1 MPEFVCRLGA
11 PNGSVVEQ
19 RRVAASMD
27 ALRRELEAEGFHIF
41 DLSAARSRFRV
52 PFLSRSEK
60 VSGQDFLLFNT
71 QLKTLLHAGMPL
83 AQSLDLLKDQ
93 QTSPHFRALL
103 DKVHQQLT
111 TGVALSDAFLAL
123 GDTFPR
129 LYANSLRAGER
140 TGELEQVIGRYVEYQ
155 RLVEAV
161 RRKIVGALTYPAV
174 LIVLAAGLVVILMT
188 YVIPSFSQFYL
199 QFETELPLP
208 TRLVIGSADFLSNNL
223 ILIVVGMIGSSYFFR
238 VWRTSPAGRL
248 ITDRWKLKLP
258 LVGRLTH
265 LFALSQFSRSM
276 SILLGGGTPMVPA
289 VETSSTSVSNAYIS
303 ELFLGCVHEVQEGRP
318 LSDALHDTGYLPNL
332 ALAMIRVGEST
343 GALPEMLTHTSDFFD
358 ESIEYTLGQIVTLI
372 EPMILVVMG
381 LIVAGLLLAVYYPL
395 LTIVTRIA

>member
-1 MPEFVCRLGA
+1 VPEFVCRLGA

-19 RRVAASMD
+19 QRVAASMD

-52 PFLSRSEK
+52 PFLSRADR

-83 AQSLDLLKDQ
+83 AQSLDLLKEQ

-140 TGELEQVIGRYVEYQ
+140 SGELEQVIGRYVEYQ

-174 LIVLAAGLVVILMT
+174 LIALAAGLVVILMT

-223 ILIVVGMIGSSYFFR
+223 ILIVVGLIVSSYFFR

-258 LVGRLTH
+258 LVGGLTH

-289 VETSSTSVSNAYIS
+289 VETSSASVSNAYIS
-303 ELFLGCVHEVQEGRP
+303 ELFLGCVQEVQEGRP
-318 LSDALHDTGYLPNL
+318 LSDALLDTGYLPDM
-332 ALAMIRVGEST
+332 ALAMIRVGEAT

-358 ESIEYTLGQIVTLI
+358 ESIEFTLGRIVTLI
-372 EPMILVVMG
+372 EPIILVVMG
-381 LIVAGLLLAVYYPL
+381 LIVAGLLLSVYYPL
-395 LTIVTRIA
+395 LTIVSRIA

>member
-1 MPEFVCRLGA
+1 M
-11 PNGSVVEQ
+11 
-19 RRVAASMD
+19 
-27 ALRRELEAEGFHIF
+27 
-41 DLSAARSRFRV
+41 
-52 PFLSRSEK
+52 
-60 VSGQDFLLFNT
+60 
-71 QLKTLLHAGMPL
+71 
-83 AQSLDLLKDQ
+83 
-93 QTSPHFRALL
+93 
-103 DKVHQQLT
+103 
-111 TGVALSDAFLAL
+111 
-123 GDTFPR
+123 GDIFPR
-129 LYANSLRAGER
+129 LYSNSLRAGER

-188 YVIPSFSQFYL
+188 YVIPNFSLFYV

-208 TRLVIGSADFLSNNL
+208 TRLVIGSADFLKNNL
-223 ILIVVGMIGSSYFFR
+223 ILIVAGLIGSWYAFR
-238 VWRTSPAGRL
+238 VWRTSPSGRL

-289 VETSSTSVSNAYIS
+289 LETSSTSVNNAFIS

-318 LSDALHDTGYLPNL
+318 LSDALLDTGYLPDL

-358 ESIEYTLGQIVTLI
+358 ESIEFTLGRIVTLI
-372 EPMILVVMG
+372 EPVILVVMG
-381 LIVAGLLLAVYYPL
+381 LIVAALLLAVYYPL
-395 LTIVTRIA
+395 LTIVSRIA

>member
-1 MPEFVCRLGA
+1 MPEYVCRLGA
-11 PNGSVVEQ
+11 PDGSVVEQ

-27 ALRRELEAEGFHIF
+27 ALRRELEGEGFHIF
-41 DLSAARSRFRV
+41 SLSGARSRFRL
-52 PFLSRSEK
+52 PIFSRSER
-60 VSGQDFLLFNT
+60 VSGQDFLLYNT

-83 AQSLDLLKDQ
+83 AQSLDLLKNQ
-93 QTSPHFRALL
+93 QSNPHFKALL
-103 DKVHQQLT
+103 DKVHQQVT

-161 RRKIVGALTYPAV
+161 RRKILGALTYPAV
-174 LIVLAAGLVVILMT
+174 LVVLAAGLIVVLMT
-188 YVIPSFSQFYL
+188 YVIPSFSQFYI

-208 TRLVIGSADFLSNNL
+208 TRVVIGSAGFISNNL
-223 ILIVVGMIGSSYFFR
+223 ILIVVVGALLWYAFR
-238 VWRTSPAGRL
+238 VWRSSPSGRML
-248 ITDRWKLKLP
+248 TDRWKLRLP
-258 LVGRLTH
+258 LLGRLNH
-265 LFALSQFSRSM
+265 LFALSQFSRSLA
-276 SILLGGGTPMVPA
+276 ILLGGGTPMVPA
-289 VETSSTSVSNAYIS
+289 LETASTSVSNAYIS

-318 LSDALHDTGYLPNL
+318 LSDALNDTGHLPDM
-332 ALAMIRVGEST
+332 ALAMVRVGEST
-343 GALPEMLTHTSDFFD
+343 GALPEMLGHTSDFFD
-358 ESIEYTLGQIVTLI
+358 ESIEFTLGRIVTLI
-372 EPMILVVMG
+372 EPLILVVMG

>member
-41 DLSAARSRFRV
+41 SLSAARSRFRL
-52 PFLSRSEK
+52 PFFSRSERI
-60 VSGQDFLLFNT
+60 SGQDFLLFNT

-83 AQSLDLLKDQ
+83 AQSLDLLKEQ

-103 DKVHQQLT
+103 EKVHQQVT

-174 LIVLAAGLVVILMT
+174 LITLAAGLVVILMT
-188 YVIPSFSQFYL
+188 YVIPSFSQFYV
-199 QFETELPLP
+199 QFDTELPLP
-208 TRLVIGSADFLSNNL
+208 TRLVIGSADFLRNNL
-223 ILIVVGMIGSSYFFR
+223 ILIVAGFTVFWYAFR
-238 VWRTSPAGRL
+238 VWRTSPSGRL

-258 LVGRLTH
+258 LVGRLTQ

-289 VETSSTSVSNAYIS
+289 LETSSTSVSNAYIS

-318 LSDALHDTGYLPNL
+318 VSDALLDTGHLPDM

-343 GALPEMLTHTSDFFD
+343 GALPEMLSHTSDFFD
-358 ESIEYTLGQIVTLI
+358 ESIEFTLGRIVTLI

>member
-11 PNGSVVEQ
+11 PDGSVVEQ
-19 RRVAASMD
+19 RRVSASMD
-27 ALRRELEAEGFHIF
+27 ALRRELESEGYHVFN
-41 DLSAARSRFRV
+41 LAGARSRFRL
-52 PFLSRSEK
+52 PLFSRSER

-93 QTSPHFRALL
+93 QTNPHFRALL
-103 DKVHQQLT
+103 DKVHQQVT

-140 TGELEQVIGRYVEYQ
+140 TGELEQVIGRFVEYQ
-155 RLVEAV
+155 RLVESV
-161 RRKIVGALTYPAV
+161 RRKIIGALTYPAV
-174 LIVLAAGLVVILMT
+174 LVLLATGLVIILMT
-188 YVIPSFSQFYL
+188 YVIPSFSDFYI

-208 TRLVIGSADFLSNNL
+208 TRAVIGLAQFMSSNL
-223 ILIVVGMIGSSYFFR
+223 VWIVAGLIVLWYAFR
-238 VWRTSPAGRL
+238 VWRTSPSGRL

-258 LVGRLTH
+258 LLGRLTH
-265 LFALSQFSRSM
+265 LFSLSQFSRSLA
-276 SILLGGGTPMVPA
+276 ILLGGGTPMVPA
-289 VETSSTSVSNAYIS
+289 LQTSSTSVSNAFIS
-303 ELFLGCVHEVQEGRP
+303 ELFLGCVHEVEEGRP
-318 LSDALHDTGYLPNL
+318 VSDALADTRWVPDM

-343 GALPEMLTHTSDFFD
+343 GALPEMLGHTSDFFD
-358 ESIEYTLGQIVTLI
+358 ESIEFTLSRIVTLI
-372 EPMILVVMG
+372 EPLILVVMG
-381 LIVAGLLLAVYYPL
+381 LIVAALLLAVYYPL

>member
-19 RRVAASMD
+19 QRVAASMD

-52 PFLSRSEK
+52 PFLSRSDR

-83 AQSLDLLKDQ
+83 AQSLDLLKEQ

-174 LIVLAAGLVVILMT
+174 LIALAAGLVVILMT

-223 ILIVVGMIGSSYFFR
+223 ILIVVGLIVSSYFFR

-258 LVGRLTH
+258 LVGGLTH

-303 ELFLGCVHEVQEGRP
+303 ELFLGCVQEVQEGRP
-318 LSDALHDTGYLPNL
+318 LSDALLDTGYLPDM
-332 ALAMIRVGEST
+332 ALAMIRVGEAT

-358 ESIEYTLGQIVTLI
+358 ESIEFTLGRIVTLI
-372 EPMILVVMG
+372 EPIILVVMG
-381 LIVAGLLLAVYYPL
+381 LIVAGLLLSVYYPL
-395 LTIVTRIA
+395 LTIVSRIA

>member
-11 PNGSVVEQ
+11 PDGSVVEQ

-27 ALRRELEAEGFHIF
+27 ALRRELEAEGFHVF
-41 DLSAARSRFRV
+41 GLSGARSRFRL
-52 PFLSRSEK
+52 PLFSRSEK

-83 AQSLDLLKDQ
+83 AQSLELLKEQ
-93 QTSPHFRALL
+93 QSSPHFKALL
-103 DKVHQQLT
+103 DKIHQQVT

-140 TGELEQVIGRYVEYQ
+140 TGELEQVIGRFVEYQ

-174 LIVLAAGLVVILMT
+174 LIVLAAGLIVILMT
-188 YVIPSFSQFYL
+188 YVIPSFSGFYL

-208 TRLVIGSADFLSNNL
+208 TRIVIGSAEFISNNL
-223 ILIVVGMIGSSYFFR
+223 IAIVIGSLVTWYAFR
-238 VWRTSPAGRL
+238 VWRTSPSGRL
-248 ITDRWKLKLP
+248 ITDRWKLKPP
-258 LVGRLTH
+258 LIGRLTH
-265 LFALSQFSRSM
+265 LFALSQFSRSLA
-276 SILLGGGTPMVPA
+276 ILLGGGTPMVPA
-289 VETSSTSVSNAYIS
+289 LDTASTSISNAFIS
-303 ELFLGCVHEVQEGRP
+303 ELFLGCVQEVQEGRP
-318 LSDALHDTGYLPNL
+318 LSDALVDTGYLPDM

-343 GALPEMLTHTSDFFD
+343 GALPEMLGHTSDFFD
-358 ESIEYTLGQIVTLI
+358 ESIEFTLNRIVTLI
-372 EPMILVVMG
+372 EPLILVFMG
-381 LIVAGLLLAVYYPL
+381 LVVAALLLAVYYPL

>member
-52 PFLSRSEK
+52 PFLSRSDR

-83 AQSLDLLKDQ
+83 AQSLDLLKEQ

-199 QFETELPLP
+199 QFESELPLP

-223 ILIVVGMIGSSYFFR
+223 ILIVVGLIVSSYFFR

-258 LVGRLTH
+258 LVGGLTH

-289 VETSSTSVSNAYIS
+289 VETSSASVSNAYIS
-303 ELFLGCVHEVQEGRP
+303 ELFLGCVQEVQEGRP
-318 LSDALHDTGYLPNL
+318 LSDALLDTGYLPDM
-332 ALAMIRVGEST
+332 ALAMIRVGEAT

-358 ESIEYTLGQIVTLI
+358 ESIEFTLGRIVTLI
-372 EPMILVVMG
+372 EPIILVVMG
-381 LIVAGLLLAVYYPL
+381 LIVAGLLLSVYYPL
-395 LTIVTRIA
+395 LTIVSRIA

>member
-11 PNGSVVEQ
+11 PDGSVVEQ
-19 RRVAASMD
+19 RRVSTSMD
-27 ALRRELEAEGFHIF
+27 ALRRELEGEGFHIF
-41 DLSAARSRFRV
+41 SLSGARSRFRL
-52 PFLSRSEK
+52 PLLSRSER

-71 QLKTLLHAGMPL
+71 QIKTLLHAGMPL

-93 QTSPHFRALL
+93 QTNPHFRALL
-103 DKVHQQLT
+103 EKVHQQVT

-123 GDTFPR
+123 GDIFPR

-140 TGELEQVIGRYVEYQ
+140 TGELERVIGRYVEYQ
-155 RLVEAV
+155 RLVEAI
-161 RRKIVGALTYPAV
+161 RRKIIGALTYPAV
-174 LIVLAAGLVVILMT
+174 LILLATGLVAILMT

-208 TRLVIGSADFLSNNL
+208 TRTVIGLAQFISNNL
-223 ILIVVGMIGSSYFFR
+223 LWIIAGLAVFWYSFR
-238 VWRTSPAGRL
+238 VWRTSPSGRL
-248 ITDRWKLKLP
+248 ISDRWKLQLP
-258 LVGRLTH
+258 LIGRLTH
-265 LFALSQFSRSM
+265 LFSMSQFSRSLA
-276 SILLGGGTPMVPA
+276 ILLGGGTPMVPA
-289 VETSSTSVSNAYIS
+289 LETASTSVSNAFIS

-318 LSDALHDTGYLPNL
+318 LSDALFDTGYLPDM

-343 GALPEMLTHTSDFFD
+343 GALPEMLEHTSDFFD
-358 ESIEYTLGQIVTLI
+358 ESIEFTLNRVVTLI